1 MAQFAIDSRMKDLPD
16 PQTQYM
22 WELLIPNIGDLVQD
36 DILLRLQT
44 AVIPSR
50 GNQPMES
57 MFMGMKQHFSGQP
70 LFTHTLVTELEERE
84 DQEVFKSLNSWN
96 QLIFDIDP
104 NSNTSGQSKVT
115 GKRDYTRDITLTM
128 YNKGKGKL
136 PYSVVF
142 YNAFLENVDDSQL
155 GYANN
160 ESVRYNATFR
170 FDYWLPK
177 KN

>member
-1 MAQFAIDSRMKDLPD
+1 MAQFAIDSRMKGLPD

-36 DILLRLQT
+36 DILLRCQT
-44 AVIPSR
+44 ATIPSR

-70 LFTHTLVTELEERE
+70 LFSHTLITEFEERE
-84 DQEVFKSLNSWN
+84 DQVVLTSLNSW
-96 QLIFDIDP
+96 QDLVFDIDP

-115 GKRDYTRDITLTM
+115 GKQDYTRDIKLVM
-128 YNKGKGKL
+128 YKKNGEPL

-142 YNAFLENVDDSQL
+142 YNAFIENIDDSAL

-160 ESVRYNATFR
+160 ESVKYSATFR

-177 KN
+177 RN